1 MQVESED
8 AKSERVKKY
17 LMEEMEEQSN
27 IIIRKGTSDDI
38 PAVFSLVEELAVYEK
53 AEHEVV
59 TSIDLYQKL
68 YKESL
73 FDFFVAEE
81 RGKVQGIA
89 LYYLTFSTWKGKMM
103 YLEDFVVFP
112 EERGRGIGQLLF
124 EAVIEEAKVLECTLM
139 KWQVLDWNVDAH
151 RFYEKYDAILE
162 KDWWNGKL
170 FF

>member
-1 MQVESED
+1 MNE
-8 AKSERVKKY
+8 KER
-17 LMEEMEEQSN
+17 EEQTD
-27 IIIRKGTSDDI
+27 IIVRKGRPGDI

-59 TSIDLYQKL
+59 TTEELYQKL
-68 YKESL
+68 FREGL

-81 RGKVQGIA
+81 KGEVHGIA

-112 EERGRGIGQLLF
+112 DQRGRGIGQLLF
-124 EAVIEEAKVLECTLM
+124 EAVIREAKVLECSMM

-151 RFYEKYDAILE
+151 RFYEKYDAVIE
-162 KDWWNGKL
+162 KNWWNGKL

>member
-1 MQVESED
+1 MGNSEVN
-8 AKSERVKKY
+8 SGIV
-17 LMEEMEEQSN
+17 
-27 IIIRKGTSDDI
+27 IRKGTADDI
-38 PAVFSLVEELAVYEK
+38 PAVFSLVEELAIYEK

-59 TSIDLYQKL
+59 TNIELYEKL
-68 YKESL
+68 FKESL

-81 RGKVQGIA
+81 KGEVHGIA
-89 LYYLTFSTWKGKMM
+89 LYYFTFSTWKGKMM

-112 EERGRGIGQLLF
+112 EQRGRGIGRLLF
-124 EAVIEEAKVLECTLM
+124 EAVIEEAKASECAMM

-151 RFYEKYDAILE
+151 RFYEKYDATLE